1 MRRWRGA
8 ERTPSGWGRSV
19 ITIGMYD
26 GVHRGHQY
34 LLEAAVSRAHACD
47 LSSVAVTFDP
57 HPSEVVR
64 PGSHPP
70 ILTSVGRK
78 AELMA
83 GLGVDALCVIPF
95 TLDFSRLGP
104 DEFVHSVLV
113 AGLHAATVVVGENF
127 RFGHK
132 AQGSVDTLRELGERF
147 GFQTEVVGIQRA
159 DDVPLSST
167 YIRACVAAGDMAAA
181 ATALGRPH
189 QVEGIVVRGERR
201 GRELG
206 YPTANV
212 ECPVH
217 TAIPAD
223 GVYAG
228 WLIRDGKPLPAAISV
243 GTNPTFSGV
252 QRRVEAFV
260 LEFTDDLYGE
270 HVAVEFVTRLRGMER
285 FDKVEDLV
293 SAMDGDVTRTRE
305 ILAGRAEA
313 DSE

>member
-1 MRRWRGA
+1 MRRWRDA
-8 ERTPSGWGRSV
+8 QRSPSGWGRSV
-19 ITIGMYD
+19 VTIGMYD
-26 GVHRGHQY
+26 GVHRGHQH
-34 LLEAAVSRAHACD
+34 LLEATVQCAHAAG

-70 ILTSVGRK
+70 ILTSVNRK
-78 AELMA
+78 AELLD
-83 GLGVDALCVIPF
+83 GLGLDALCVIPF
-95 TLDFSRLGP
+95 TAELSRLRP
-104 DEFVHSVLV
+104 DEFVHSALV

-132 AQGSVDTLRELGERF
+132 AEGTVDTLRELGERF
-147 GFQTEVVGIQRA
+147 GFQTVSVGIQRA

-167 YIRACVAAGDMAAA
+167 YVRACVAAGDMTAAA
-181 ATALGRPH
+181 AALGRPH
-189 QVEGIVVRGERR
+189 RVEGIVVRGDRR

-228 WLIRDGKPLPAAISV
+228 WLSRHGKPLPSAISV

-252 QRRVEAFV
+252 QRRVEVFV
-260 LEFTDDLYGE
+260 LDFSDDMYGE
-270 HVAVEFVTRLRGMER
+270 HVAVEFVSRLRGMER
-285 FDKVEDLV
+285 FDKVEDLI
-293 SAMDGDVTRTRE
+293 STMDGDVARTRA
-305 ILAGRAEA
+305 LLSLPPEA

>member
-1 MRRWRGA
+1 M
-8 ERTPSGWGRSV
+8 V
-19 ITIGMYD
+19 TIGMYD
-26 GVHRGHQY
+26 GVHRGHQH
-34 LLEAAVSRAHACD
+34 LLETAVRRAHATGI
-47 LSSVAVTFDP
+47 SSVAVTFDP

-70 ILTSVGRK
+70 ILTSVNRK

-95 TLDFSRLGP
+95 TLEFSRLLP
-104 DEFVHSVLV
+104 DEFVHSALV
-113 AGLHAATVVVGENF
+113 AGLHAARVVVGENF

-132 AQGSVDTLRELGERF
+132 AKGTVDTLRELGERF
-147 GFQTEVVGIQRA
+147 GFQTEVVEIQRTGE
-159 DDVPLSST
+159 VPLSST

-181 ATALGRPH
+181 AAALGRPH
-189 QVEGIVVRGERR
+189 RVEGIVVRGERR

-206 YPTANV
+206 YPTANI

-228 WLIRDGKPLPAAISV
+228 WLIRDDKPLQAAISV

-252 QRRVEAFV
+252 VRRVEAFV
-260 LEFTDDLYGE
+260 LDFADDLYGE

-285 FDKVEDLV
+285 FDKIQDLIA
-293 SAMDGDVTRTRE
+293 AMDGDVAETRA
-305 ILAGRAEA
+305 ILAETERRT
-313 DSE
+313 DN